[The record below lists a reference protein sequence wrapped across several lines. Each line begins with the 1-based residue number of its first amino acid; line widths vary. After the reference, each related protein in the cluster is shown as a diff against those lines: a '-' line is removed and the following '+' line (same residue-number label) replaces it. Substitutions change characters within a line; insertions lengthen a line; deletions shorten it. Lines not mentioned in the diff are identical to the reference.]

1 MNMLHKILLASATGL
16 ALAGA
21 AQAAD
26 APTKKTPP
34 AATKPDCHASF
45 WTWLDSTAADC
56 PLSAYGVTVY
66 GTIDMGGGYNSAA
79 SRFNRD
85 FPQGVQ
91 EMISKTGN
99 GGRWQWVPNGLSQSN
114 VGVKI
119 KEQIAPN
126 WYVIGDVNSG
136 FDPYSLHFADGPKS
150 LDDNNYVPLANQTSN
165 SDSSRSRWDN
175 TRAYLGISNTTFGT
189 LTAGRQYAFSNDLAS
204 AYDPT
209 GGAYAFSLIGNS
221 STWGG
226 GTGETETARYNTSI
240 KYQVTYNGFRAG
252 VLAQVGGW
260 QQGNG
265 AKEAY
270 QADVGGDFAGFSVD
284 AVYSYAKDAVNLSS
298 NTSGAPNGALKA
310 TLADLNAGIIGVKYK
325 WQALTLF
332 GGYEYARLSSPSDA
346 NDYLGHFYT
355 LNGYTAKVG
364 AADAYKDAK
373 IQQVLWAGAK
383 YAVLSNLDV
392 MAGYYY
398 GWQNNYDT
406 GGAAACGPNTKSAI
420 AGAAPQGSLATDCA
434 GHLEAVS
441 GLLDWRPV
449 KRVDIYSGVM
459 VSHATGGIASGYIK
473 NTATAFTSGLRVNF

>member
-1 MNMLHKILLASATGL
+1 
-16 ALAGA
+16 
-21 AQAAD
+21 
-26 APTKKTPP
+26 
-34 AATKPDCHASF
+34 
-45 WTWLDSTAADC
+45 
-56 PLSAYGVTVY
+56 
-66 GTIDMGGGYNSAA
+66 
-79 SRFNRD
+79 
-85 FPQGVQ
+85 
-91 EMISKTGN
+91 MISKTGN
-99 GGRWQWVPNGLSQSN
+99 DGRLQPVPNGLSQSN
-114 VGVKI
+114 IGVKI

-175 TRAYLGISNTTFGT
+175 ARAYVGVSNTTFGA

-209 GGAYAFSLIGNS
+209 GGSYAFSLIGNS

-226 GTGETETARYNTSI
+226 GLGETETARYNTSV

-270 QADVGGDFAGFSVD
+270 QADIGGDFAGFSVD

-298 NTSGAPNGALKA
+298 NTSGTPNGALKA

-346 NDYLGHFYT
+346 NYYLGHFYT

-420 AGAAPQGSLATDCA
+420 AGAAPQGALNTDCA
-434 GHLEAVS
+434 GRLEAVS
-441 GLLDWRPV
+441 GLVDWRPV